1 MGVGFGEVLVVSCS
15 EVKEDVGI
23 FFFFRVFCRRWV
35 VFYVF

>member
-23 FFFFRVFCRRWV
+23 FFFLEFFVGGG
-35 VFYVF
+35 